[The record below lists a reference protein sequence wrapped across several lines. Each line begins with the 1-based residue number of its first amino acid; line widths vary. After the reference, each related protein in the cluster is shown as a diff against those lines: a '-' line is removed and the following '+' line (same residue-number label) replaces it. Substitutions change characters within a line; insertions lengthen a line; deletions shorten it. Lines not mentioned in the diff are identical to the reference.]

1 MMMATAR
8 GEGVYTP
15 LQLLPQLAI
24 RSAAGFSIAARSCF
38 VAAGAGT
45 PASVVQLLLLRLLS
59 KGNLLKTYAITTAT
73 AALNETIGHPFTGAL
88 VTGEP
93 SVIHVMIVSPCGS
106 TIDEN
111 LFQ

>member
-1 MMMATAR
+1 MMMATAT

-45 PASVVQLLLLRLLS
+45 LPVWSNSGHKLS
-59 KGNLLKTYAITTAT
+59 
-73 AALNETIGHPFTGAL
+73 ET
-88 VTGEP
+88 
-93 SVIHVMIVSPCGS
+93 SVIVTPGMMQWHTPKK
-106 TIDEN
+106 
-111 LFQ
+111 